1 MRVDLTQDAIVAALR
16 QVGAR
21 VWVIG
26 QPCDL
31 LAFYRGRWLPLECKS
46 TKRRD
51 KRQKLQAEFLVDNG
65 VPVVMTPEEA
75 LQAIGAVK

>member
-1 MRVDLTQDAIVAALR
+1 MRVDNTQEEIVTALR
-16 QVGAR
+16 QAGAR

-31 LAFYRGRWLPLECKS
+31 LIRHRGRWLLLECKS

-51 KRQKLQAEFLVDNG
+51 KRQKLQAEFLMQND
-65 VPVVMTPEEA
+65 VPVVTSPEEA
-75 LQAIGAVK
+75 LAAVLM